1 MNVCADEPHSSF
13 LFICRVLFRFF
24 SKAIHIYIYIYPTLY
39 ITVMSTASLTGDAQP
54 VNTSNN
60 LNRSRH
66 AHLVFPAY
74 LPVPNFVYQYN
85 YVNRFNLVAEEVD

>member
-1 MNVCADEPHSSF
+1 MNLTVPSF
-13 LFICRVLFRFF
+13 LYAGFCFDSFR
-24 SKAIHIYIYIYPTLY
+24 KLAIYTTPTLC

-74 LPVPNFVYQYN
+74 LPEPNFVYQYN

>member
-13 LFICRVLFRFF
+13 LFLQGSVSILFK
-24 SKAIHIYIYIYPTLY
+24 SYPTLY

>member
-1 MNVCADEPHSSF
+1 
-13 LFICRVLFRFF
+13 
-24 SKAIHIYIYIYPTLY
+24 
-39 ITVMSTASLTGDAQP
+39 MSTASLTGDAQP

-74 LPVPNFVYQYN
+74 LPVPRFVYQYN